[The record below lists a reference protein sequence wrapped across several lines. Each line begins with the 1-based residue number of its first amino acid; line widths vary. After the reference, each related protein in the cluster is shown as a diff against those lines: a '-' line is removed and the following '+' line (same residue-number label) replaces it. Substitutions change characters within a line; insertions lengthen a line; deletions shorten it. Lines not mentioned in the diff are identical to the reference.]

1 MRVKIKKIPN
11 AAYGGQQSDGGLDV
25 TPAAW
30 GGSYSK
36 AKQGKEVN
44 KTLSKVPR
52 SKANLEAE
60 GGETAF
66 GPISGD
72 TIPDHMIIKGPRH
85 TNGGVPLNLPEDT
98 FIFSDTKSMRITD
111 PAILKMFGKTRK
123 KGGYTPAGLAKP
135 YDINKYKAILMDPD
149 SDRLDRENAEL
160 MIKNYIMKL
169 GALALAQESKKGFPQ
184 GIPEM
189 ARPYMEA
196 NGISE
201 EDLMP
206 EQEQGEQ
213 PEMPESEMAEGG
225 TSSPFEMSM
234 EKAKEIDFTALSA
247 PDLDNTFE
255 NTVDDPIKQEGTQ
268 GQDISLEVG
277 IKNAY
282 DVDGDML
289 ANQGAYF
296 ASKIGNFSEKVK
308 NSKKMKSIFD
318 KSMDPNAR
326 ENVFSGLH
334 YANTP
339 GVVAPSGVS
348 PTTVQ
353 SYRSQFGGELD
364 RFVYDEE
371 ESMAYGGTPMSLYGM
386 EMGGSYYPTMSTGGT
401 RRVKIT
407 RLPRKDNGGDGNVP
421 TIKGAKSV
429 SPEDYAASSAKE
441 YTDPTTGEKFKYSA
455 AGVKIVYDKD
465 FRADVGTEKDPNIL
479 DKICAEMSR
488 EGSSYYGMN
497 GKAALIASQ
506 MYAAGENHPNWE
518 SSVKYLDGCKVKG
531 SGESEVKIRTK
542 VVDNPKDCN
551 CPEVD
556 AEGNIVKNED
566 GSDKLIATGQKAV
579 YNEESKKWECPPCN
593 YDINSNSTSNELDEF
608 DEFEELPRWSDR
620 AIGNLTTQARFRTD
634 AERLD
639 PTLINT
645 PEYSPGKQRRY
656 DQDIQSNLS
665 GLRKSIDTGGGTTQ
679 QKLFQNLSA
688 FDNATTQVGRR
699 QKQTEDYNINIL
711 NQAAQIAANLELTT
725 DTRNAEK
732 IYNSEI
738 FNANAANTETAAEN
752 AKKQYINL
760 AKTDAQNEQL
770 QKAMYNFN
778 NPNFPIS
785 YKDGM
790 PIYRSMYRDPNPTKG
805 QQDIVSTYQDIL
817 SKIGD
822 SDKNKQIA
830 LDLAKSKF
838 VQVGGYVSAN
848 DMYPFFNK

>member
-639 PTLINT
+639 PTLLNT
-645 PEYSPGKQRRY
+645 PEYSPVLQRRY

-848 DMYPFFNK
+848 DMYPFFNE

>member
-848 DMYPFFNK
+848 DMYPFFNE